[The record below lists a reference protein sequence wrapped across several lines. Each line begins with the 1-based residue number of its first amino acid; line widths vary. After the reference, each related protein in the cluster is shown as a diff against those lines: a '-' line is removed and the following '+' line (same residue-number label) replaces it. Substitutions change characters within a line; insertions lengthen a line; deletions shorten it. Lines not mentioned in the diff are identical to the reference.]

1 MIAAHC
7 AAPARGTMHRAD
19 AAARQNAGMGTAAA
33 QERCIFCE
41 IVAGRLPASFVYT
54 GDHVVAFLDI
64 RPVTRGHLLVIPRQH
79 AERLEPLDP
88 ELGAQVFTVAQDL
101 AVRLRRSGFCAG
113 TNLFL
118 ADGVLAGQEVF
129 HVHLHV
135 IPRTQRDGFGLRARR
150 RAQPGRDELDATAG
164 QIRALPE

>member
-1 MIAAHC
+1 MIA
-7 AAPARGTMHRAD
+7 P
-19 AAARQNAGMGTAAA
+19 ARQNAGMATAAA
-33 QERCIFCE
+33 QERCVFCE

-54 GDHVVAFLDI
+54 GDDVVAFLDI

-79 AERLEPLDP
+79 ADRLETLDP
-88 ELGAQVFTVAQDL
+88 QPAARVFTVAQRL
-101 AVRLRRSGFCAG
+101 AVQLRRSGFCAG

-135 IPRTQRDGFGLRARR
+135 IPRTQRDGFGLRAKRR
-150 RAQPGRDELDATAG
+150 GQPDRAELEATAG
-164 QIRALPE
+164 RMRTHISPAMG

>member
-1 MIAAHC
+1 MA
-7 AAPARGTMHRAD
+7 
-19 AAARQNAGMGTAAA
+19 TAAA

-41 IVAGRLPASFVYT
+41 IVAGLPASFVYT
-54 GDHVVAFLDI
+54 GDDVVAFLDI
-64 RPVTRGHLLVIPRQH
+64 RPLTRGHLLVIPRQH
-79 AERLEPLDP
+79 ADRLETLDP
-88 ELGAQVFTVAQDL
+88 ELGAQVFTVAQQL

-150 RAQPGRDELDATAG
+150 RGQPGRDELDTTAE
-164 QIRALPE
+164 QIRAHISPRPG